1 MASFDF
7 VELLF
12 SKSCK
17 ASDVEDIF
25 GTIWP
30 NRSANSVIDA
40 ILRAVPVTASNG
52 DVIP

>member
-1 MASFDF
+1 MYILKLKYHLYMASFDF

-25 GTIWP
+25 GTI
-30 NRSANSVIDA
+30 
-40 ILRAVPVTASNG
+40 
-52 DVIP
+52 